1 MAATLAS
8 DIEYLKSLRAVR
20 ERSQIV
26 LGAARNGGLNNFV
39 FDEGRMKETAEFVAG
54 VISCSETLA
63 PTDMQR
69 FRLMEGGSTS
79 ASGGITRLENLVQ
92 KWQDSE
98 VDDVEITR
106 RLIDLFFVSVLLDAG
121 AGDTWAFRE
130 PGGDNA
136 YGRSEGIAVAS
147 LYMFTDGAFSSAA
160 GGNKATVDGHA
171 LSKFT
176 EDVFVH
182 HFQISPQNPMVG
194 VASRIELLKNFGKSL
209 LSIPEIFGETGR
221 PGLLV
226 GKFLPIFSMKLA
238 YFLLKD
244 GNDEELNYEALWS
257 ILQRIL
263 LPAWPSNRPRIND
276 QPIGDA
282 WPLRVLQ
289 DKSGDSENP
298 TAGIHPFHKLTQ
310 WLGYSLTVP
319 FMKVLKLKWINI
331 DKGTGLPEYRNG
343 GLFVDMGVLKLKPEV
358 LSKGL
363 EASGQALPLFSSTGD
378 VIVEW
383 RALTVALLDE
393 LHKLINDVLAP
404 QGFLSLSRSY
414 WRLGLGRVVESLRPS
429 IVRRPDPAR
438 Y

>member
-8 DIEYLKSLRAVR
+8 EIDYLKSLRAVR

-26 LGAARNGGLNNFV
+26 LEAARNGGLNNFV
-39 FDEGRMKETAEFVAG
+39 LDEGRMKETAEFVAG
-54 VISCSETLA
+54 VISRDFGPDRYAEIPPHGRWEHFSI
-63 PTDMQR
+63 
-69 FRLMEGGSTS
+69 GGV
-79 ASGGITRLENLVQ
+79 TRLETLVQ
-92 KWQDSE
+92 VWQDSE

-130 PGGDNA
+130 PGSDKA

-147 LYMFTDGAFSSAA
+147 LYMFNAGAFSSATD
-160 GGNKATVDGHA
+160 GNKSTVDGHG
-171 LSKFT
+171 LGKLT
-176 EDVFVH
+176 EVAFVH

-194 VASRIELLKNFGKSL
+194 VASRIELLNNFGKSL

-226 GKFLPIFSMKLA
+226 D
-238 YFLLKD
+238 YLLKD
-244 GNDEELNYEALWS
+244 GKDKELNYEALWS

-289 DKSGDSENP
+289 DKSSDSENP

-331 DKGTGLPEYRNG
+331 ETGTGLPEYRNG

-358 LSKGL
+358 LSKGV

-383 RALTVALLDE
+383 RAMTVALLDE
-393 LHKLINDVLAP
+393 LHKLVNDILAP
-404 QGFLSLSRSY
+404 QGVSLSLPQLLEAGSWKSGRELAAKHRPETRSSPI
-414 WRLGLGRVVESLRPS
+414 LIDGDGTLF
-429 IVRRPDPAR
+429 
-438 Y
+438 

>member
-8 DIEYLKSLRAVR
+8 EIDYLKSLRAVR

-26 LGAARNGGLNNFV
+26 LEAARNGGLNNFV
-39 FDEGRMKETAEFVAG
+39 LDEGRMKETAEFVAG
-54 VISCSETLA
+54 VISRDFGPDRYAEIPPHGRWEHFSI
-63 PTDMQR
+63 
-69 FRLMEGGSTS
+69 GGV
-79 ASGGITRLENLVQ
+79 TRLENLVQ

-130 PGGDNA
+130 PGSDKA

-147 LYMFTDGAFSSAA
+147 LYMFNDGAFSSATD
-160 GGNKATVDGHA
+160 GNKATVDGHG
-171 LSKFT
+171 LGKLT
-176 EDVFVH
+176 EDAFVH

-194 VASRIELLKNFGKSL
+194 VASRIELLNNFGKSL

-226 GKFLPIFSMKLA
+226 D
-238 YFLLKD
+238 FLLKD
-244 GNDEELNYEALWS
+244 GKDKELNYEALWS
-257 ILQRIL
+257 TLQRIL
-263 LPAWPSNRPRIND
+263 LPAWPSNRPRINN

-298 TAGIHPFHKLTQ
+298 TTGIHPFHKLTQ

-331 DKGTGLPEYRNG
+331 EKGTGLPEYRNG

-358 LSKGL
+358 LSKGV

-383 RALTVALLDE
+383 RAMTVALLDE
-393 LHKLINDVLAP
+393 LHKLVNEILAP
-404 QGFLSLSRSY
+404 QGVSLSLPQLLEAGSWKSGRELAAKHRPETRSSPI
-414 WRLGLGRVVESLRPS
+414 LIDGDGTLF
-429 IVRRPDPAR
+429 
-438 Y
+438 

>member
-54 VISCSETLA
+54 VISRDFGPDRYAEIPPHGRWEHFSI
-63 PTDMQR
+63 
-69 FRLMEGGSTS
+69 
-79 ASGGITRLENLVQ
+79 GGITRLENLVQ

-226 GKFLPIFSMKLA
+226 D
-238 YFLLKD
+238 FLLKD

-404 QGFLSLSRSY
+404 QGVSLSLPQLLEAGSWKSGRELAAKYRPETRSSPI
-414 WRLGLGRVVESLRPS
+414 LIDGDGTLF
-429 IVRRPDPAR
+429 
-438 Y
+438 

>member
-26 LGAARNGGLNNFV
+26 LEAARNGGLNSFV
-39 FDEGRMKETAEFVAG
+39 LDEGRMKETAEFVAG
-54 VISCSETLA
+54 VISRDFGPDRYAEIPPHGRWEHFSI
-63 PTDMQR
+63 
-69 FRLMEGGSTS
+69 
-79 ASGGITRLENLVQ
+79 GGISRLENLIQ
-92 KWQDSE
+92 KWQDGD

-121 AGDTWAFRE
+121 AGDTWAFQE
-130 PGGDNA
+130 PGGDKA

-147 LYMFTDGAFSSAA
+147 LYMFNDGAFSSVIE
-160 GGNKATVDGHA
+160 GNKANVDGHA
-171 LSKFT
+171 LSKLT
-176 EDVFVH
+176 EDTFVK
-182 HFQISPQNPMVG
+182 HFQINSQNPIVG
-194 VASRIELLKNFGKSL
+194 VASRIELLNNFGKSL
-209 LSIPEIFGETGR
+209 LSIPEIFGEAGR

-226 GKFLPIFSMKLA
+226 DH
-238 YFLLKD
+238 LLKNGKD
-244 GNDEELNYEALWS
+244 KEINYEALWS
-257 ILQRIL
+257 ILQRLL

-289 DKSGDSENP
+289 EKSGNSGNS

-319 FMKVLKLKWINI
+319 FIKVLKLKWINI
-331 DKGTGLPEYRNG
+331 EKGTGLPEYRNG

-393 LHKLINDVLAP
+393 LHKLINGILAP
-404 QGFLSLSRSY
+404 QGVSLSLPQLLEAGSWKSGRELAAKHRPETRSSPI
-414 WRLGLGRVVESLRPS
+414 LIDGDGTLF
-429 IVRRPDPAR
+429 
-438 Y
+438 

>member
-8 DIEYLKSLRAVR
+8 EIDYLKSLRAVR
-20 ERSQIV
+20 ERSRIV
-26 LGAARNGGLNNFV
+26 LEAARNGGLNNFV
-39 FDEGRMKETAEFVAG
+39 LDEGRMKETAEFVAG
-54 VISCSETLA
+54 VISRDFGPDRYAEIPPHGRWEHFSI
-63 PTDMQR
+63 
-69 FRLMEGGSTS
+69 GGV
-79 ASGGITRLENLVQ
+79 ARLEELVQ

-121 AGDTWAFRE
+121 AGDTWGFRE
-130 PGGDNA
+130 PGSDKA

-147 LYMFTDGAFSSAA
+147 LYMFNDGAFSSATD
-160 GGNKATVDGHA
+160 GNKATVDGHG
-171 LSKFT
+171 LGKLT
-176 EDVFVH
+176 EDAFVH

-194 VASRIELLKNFGKSL
+194 VASRIELLNNFGKSL

-226 GKFLPIFSMKLA
+226 D
-238 YFLLKD
+238 YLLKD
-244 GNDEELNYEALWS
+244 GKDKELNYEALWS

-289 DKSGDSENP
+289 DKSGDGGNP

-331 DKGTGLPEYRNG
+331 ETGTGLPEYRNG

-358 LSKGL
+358 LSKGI

-383 RALTVALLDE
+383 RAMTVALLDE
-393 LHKLINDVLAP
+393 LHKLVNDILAP
-404 QGFLSLSRSY
+404 QGVSLSLPQLLEAGSWKSGRELAAKHRPETRSSPI
-414 WRLGLGRVVESLRPS
+414 LIDGDGTLF
-429 IVRRPDPAR
+429 
-438 Y
+438 